1 MNYLQIKDML
11 ENIKADYIAKG
22 RVWKDG
28 EDVIIDLLL
37 RVYLKHADI
46 DHEEIKWLFMRYM
59 ETWELNFPAA
69 VKMARQ
75 RKYA

>member
-1 MNYLQIKDML
+1 MLQ
-11 ENIKADYIAKG
+11 NIKADYIGMG
-22 RVWKDG
+22 RPWKDG
-28 EDVIIDLLL
+28 EDVIISLLL

-46 DHEEIKWLFMRYM
+46 DHEEIKWLFMHYM
-59 ETWELNFPAA
+59 ETGTLNFPVA

>member
-1 MNYLQIKDML
+1 MNYIQIKEML
-11 ENIKADYIAKG
+11 ENIKADYIGMG
-22 RVWKDG
+22 RPWKDG

-46 DHEEIKWLFMRYM
+46 DYEEIKWLFMHYM
-59 ETWELNFPAA
+59 ETGELNFPAA